1 MYTRYMTIAFLTNGM
16 GAFGLRVLAGLGLAD
31 VSSVPYL
38 AIWYLSGLLLAGMV
52 YFRRFGMPGA
62 GEAMIGSAMALCSLG
77 GQLGMALAL
86 SGHLPGFVVFPVA
99 TGGGLLLVVL
109 VGVAIFGERMG
120 PLGYLGI
127 AVGVLA
133 LVLLA
138 APE

>member
-1 MYTRYMTIAFLTNGM
+1 MYTRYMAIAFLTNGM
-16 GAFGLRVLAGLGLAD
+16 GAFGLRVLAGLGLAED
-31 VSSVPYL
+31 HSLPYL
-38 AIWYLSGLLLAGMV
+38 AIWYLAGLLLAGAV
-52 YFRRFGMPGA
+52 YARRLGA
-62 GEAMIGSAMALCSLG
+62 PRAKEAAIGGGMALCSLA

-86 SGHLPGFVVFPVA
+86 AGRLPGFVVFPVA

-109 VGVAIFGERMG
+109 VGVAVFGERMR
-120 PLGYLGI
+120 PLGYFGT

>member
-16 GAFGLRVLAGLGLAD
+16 GTFGLRVLAGLGLAD

-38 AIWYLSGLLLAGMV
+38 GIWYLSGLLLAGCV
-52 YFRRFGMPGA
+52 YLRRFGKPSGA
-62 GEAMIGSAMALCSLG
+62 EVLVGSGMALCSLV

-86 SGHLPGFVVFPVA
+86 AGQLPGYVVFPVA
-99 TGGGLLLVVL
+99 TGGGLLLVVV
-109 VGVAIFGERMG
+109 VGVVLFGERMR

-127 AVGVLA
+127 SVGVLA